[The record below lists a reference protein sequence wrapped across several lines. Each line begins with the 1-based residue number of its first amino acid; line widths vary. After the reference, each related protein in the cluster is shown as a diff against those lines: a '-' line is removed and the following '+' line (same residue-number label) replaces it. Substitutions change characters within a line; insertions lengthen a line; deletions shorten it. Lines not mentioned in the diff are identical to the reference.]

1 MLDVSEE
8 ICLVE
13 KFIKKKFPKITSNKF
28 ILINLSIQQLI
39 LIDDLK
45 KANLYDISSS
55 RFGIGNLN
63 NSYQTPLGLHTIN
76 NKIGEN
82 QPINTI
88 FKGRK
93 TVEDGITISDLSEP
107 KYKKFRD
114 KHFEE
119 FDDLITSRILWLKG
133 CEKGINLGD
142 NIDTHKRF
150 IYIHGTAHEDLIGQ
164 VASYGCIRMRNSDV
178 IELFDLVTEGT
189 FVYIY
194 DKNINL

>member
-8 ICLVE
+8 IYLVD
-13 KFIKKKFPKITSNKF
+13 KLIKDKFPKKNSNKF
-28 ILINLSIQQLI
+28 ILINLSTQQLI
-39 LIDDLK
+39 LIDNLK
-45 KANLYDISSS
+45 RTNIYGISSS
-55 RFGIGNLN
+55 KFGIGNLN
-63 NSYQTPLGLHTIN
+63 NSYQTPLGLHTVN
-76 NKIGEN
+76 NKIGKD

-93 TVEDGITISDLSEP
+93 VVEGGITTRDLTKPEFR
-107 KYKKFRD
+107 KFKD
-114 KHFEE
+114 QHFEE

-178 IELFDLVTEGT
+178 IELFDLVIEGT

-194 DKNINL
+194 DNKINL